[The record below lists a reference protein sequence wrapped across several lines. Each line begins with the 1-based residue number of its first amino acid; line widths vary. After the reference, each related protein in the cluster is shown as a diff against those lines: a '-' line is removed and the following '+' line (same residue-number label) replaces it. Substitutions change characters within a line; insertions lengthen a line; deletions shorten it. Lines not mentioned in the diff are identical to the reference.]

1 MQYQQLLEVPDKP
14 TYTVHRIVD
23 VHLDHFA
30 QWKSKSKA
38 INVFLLHWQFDMP
51 VAKSSG
57 TWFQLFSRFMFY
69 KMITQIP
76 IPNASLM
83 VYLNAVYVHNS
94 LWNSFNAYCSVGCM
108 SYICFN
114 SVLFEF

>member
-1 MQYQQLLEVPDKP
+1 
-14 TYTVHRIVD
+14 
-23 VHLDHFA
+23 
-30 QWKSKSKA
+30 
-38 INVFLLHWQFDMP
+38 MP

-83 VYLNAVYVHNS
+83 VDLTAVYVHNS
-94 LWNSFNAYCSVGCM
+94 LWNSFNAHCDQ
-108 SYICFN
+108 
-114 SVLFEF
+114 LDA